1 MHGKYLV
8 VSPSRSLLS
17 ECTCLTR
24 RPAPF
29 SCEAENGRRMK
40 ACGTPGACRSLT
52 TRQLFSLG
60 PMHSGSVENESCD
73 LFLAVLNHVIVTCTT
88 SPPSPSK
95 PIIRVL
101 LENSP
106 VYKFL
111 SHKKFS
117 VVVDSR
123 NNISNPSQ
131 RYYLEKHS
139 MVTHS
144 CAISFRRV
152 PRSIF
157 DSYSIPAFTVCE
169 VLRAN

>member
-1 MHGKYLV
+1 
-8 VSPSRSLLS
+8 
-17 ECTCLTR
+17 
-24 RPAPF
+24 
-29 SCEAENGRRMK
+29 MK
-40 ACGTPGACRSLT
+40 ACGTPGVCRSLT
-52 TRQLFSLG
+52 TRQLFSLD

-73 LFLAVLNHVIVTCTT
+73 LFLSSFESRDCDVSNFALFSIETNH
-88 SPPSPSK
+88 PSIAGKQPSAQ
-95 PIIRVL
+95 V
-101 LENSP
+101 SQ
-106 VYKFL
+106 
-111 SHKKFS
+111 SQKFS

-144 CAISFRRV
+144 RAISFRRV

-169 VLRAN
+169 VLREN